1 MIGTYITSKIPILL
15 FLIIIHL
22 LFIKKKNEKLS
33 INNNFFER
41 INDYITLCQNEH
53 LINGIQ
59 KSSEKIKISVV
70 IPVFNSS
77 KSIKPTIR
85 SIQNINMPDIEIIL
99 VDDYSLDNTVH
110 IIQELQKED
119 VRIKLIKNEKNK
131 GTLFSRSIGA
141 LSSKGEYIMS
151 IDQDDFFI
159 NNILKKSYKEAKKN
173 NIDILEFSGFEINN
187 TLIID
192 IFPQIPYYLLSKEN
206 NKIIKQPELSNFIYK
221 KEGTNYTL
229 IDAYIWG
236 KIIKSTI
243 YNKALNL
250 IGENI
255 YSLNV
260 CWSEDRLLNFA
271 LFRVAFTFKFIN
283 YYGII
288 HYLHNNSVGALW
300 KEQKKKDKISHDEI
314 INIINIYFLTKNSE
328 DVNIAAYEL
337 EHKVYLI
344 FSGINYINKKYIK
357 WLLNNILNCKYLYEY
372 KRHNLIILYNKLFNN
387 SF

>member
-271 LFRVAFTFKFIN
+271 LFRVAFTFNF
-283 YYGII
+283 
-288 HYLHNNSVGALW
+288 
-300 KEQKKKDKISHDEI
+300 
-314 INIINIYFLTKNSE
+314 
-328 DVNIAAYEL
+328 
-337 EHKVYLI
+337 
-344 FSGINYINKKYIK
+344 
-357 WLLNNILNCKYLYEY
+357 
-372 KRHNLIILYNKLFNN
+372 FN
-387 SF
+387 